1 MWLTTTRGF
10 YSIVAH
16 RDAPDMVL
24 VRGRKRAH
32 LEALQELCE
41 YPLPDVSVDP
51 KADYPFRMTVP
62 KAVIARLAYE
72 FVMDIDYPNFKTA
85 AAKRDRQATDV
96 YHSVWSTLLKLEAT
110 ETIPQR
116 RNPYAW
122 TPAEGPL
129 PFDEDDW
136 GDVDFDF
143 YDDETGIFIEHE
155 HRPAP
160 KTKKVK
166 NKKAKQAKRAA
177 KRASRLPIRARR

>member
-32 LEALQELCE
+32 LEALQELSE
-41 YPLPDVSVDP
+41 YPLPPVSVDP

-62 KAVIARLAYE
+62 KAVIARMAYE
-72 FVMDIDYPNFKTA
+72 FVMDITYPNFKSEA
-85 AAKRDRQATDV
+85 VKHDRQATNV
-96 YHSVWSTLLKLEAT
+96 YHDVWSALLKLEAT
-110 ETIPQR
+110 EDIPNR

-122 TPAEGPL
+122 TPAERTPDPEL
-129 PFDEDDW
+129 DLEFDDDW
-136 GDVDFDF
+136 YGEVVD
-143 YDDETGIFIEHE
+143 DDLW
-155 HRPAP
+155 PAP
-160 KTKKVK
+160 IPAPQPGKAKKKTKSV
-166 NKKAKQAKRAA
+166 KQAKRAA

>member
-32 LEALQELCE
+32 LEALQELSE
-41 YPLPDVSVDP
+41 YPLPPVSVDP

-62 KAVIARLAYE
+62 KAVIARMAYE
-72 FVMDIDYPNFKTA
+72 FVMDITYPNFKSEA
-85 AAKRDRQATDV
+85 VKHDRQATNV
-96 YHSVWSTLLKLEAT
+96 YHDVWSALLKLEAT
-110 ETIPQR
+110 EDIPNR

-122 TPAEGPL
+122 TPAERG
-129 PFDEDDW
+129 
-136 GDVDFDF
+136 G
-143 YDDETGIFIEHE
+143 YDDELDLDFDLYDDDIEITHIFPEPI
-155 HRPAP
+155 PAP
-160 KTKKVK
+160 QPGKAKKKTKSV
-166 NKKAKQAKRAA
+166 KQAKRAA